1 MASKQEI
8 SFLLS
13 DVAAEVD
20 PSGNFNVSASYE
32 VAGLEE
38 SKPKIVQFQ
47 IELLKKD
54 KLVFSSE
61 PEMSIVSSDDN
72 MFFASAYTT
81 LNGEALPDCMKLRT
95 RMFEGHRMFSCEAS
109 LPGKMG
115 SCSLTIPKTS
125 LIGKS
130 KWATKN
136 LQVCSISV
144 HNDDG
149 DFTLSWTG
157 KGTRDG
163 KSACF
168 VKTITP
174 NDISNSQ
181 PMAVSSQFFGET
193 DKWIEGADSVTLEF
207 NVFDAS
213 KWNSTPASS
222 LEIEV
227 ID

>member
-20 PSGNFNVSASYE
+20 ASGNFNVSASYE

-81 LNGEALPDCMKLRT
+81 LNGEALPD
-95 RMFEGHRMFSCEAS
+95 
-109 LPGKMG
+109 
-115 SCSLTIPKTS
+115 
-125 LIGKS
+125 
-130 KWATKN
+130 
-136 LQVCSISV
+136 V
-144 HNDDG
+144 
-149 DFTLSWTG
+149 
-157 KGTRDG
+157 
-163 KSACF
+163 
-168 VKTITP
+168 
-174 NDISNSQ
+174 
-181 PMAVSSQFFGET
+181 
-193 DKWIEGADSVTLEF
+193 
-207 NVFDAS
+207 
-213 KWNSTPASS
+213 
-222 LEIEV
+222 
-227 ID
+227 